1 MAIYDDNLSDKMG
14 ALSVDDHWIELG
26 LDDYIQTQLKKIKN
40 DFESVFSWDIHK
52 SSEFNQN
59 LYLNITDRIQENLS
73 MIIDEIDENEF
84 NFYRFYLQLI
94 VIHEDYT
101 SKRYKE
107 SYVGIETI
115 VKFMETCTFDE
126 SNKQNFN
133 VYHHIAQATNA
144 YISLTLKIDS
154 ENLLNDVKPAKNFND
169 TEKAAIC
176 AVKARIFMEYPPK
189 GNNIALELTERALAL
204 HYLPEWL
211 LIWLKAKKV
220 VRHDNAP
227 YTIPGDEEINAAL
240 YLYKTQTKPKFLIH
254 AYQLF
259 KEAGYINNVNKNYG
273 QSKYFF
279 DYSYKIAKKSMALAK
294 DDPNKL
300 NSILLYCL
308 HYPKNLLSKNFIDHI
323 ISKLSNIKNGCVHL
337 TIGRYYLKREKDYK
351 KAKTYFSRGQAYGN
365 FNSSLQLIKVE
376 CLLQSVHEFPYVQTL
391 NEMYNDFQNPK
402 RRVTIL
408 IHILMYYNF
417 CENNPKEM
425 MRYLKL
431 YTDQDIE
438 DTFKKCQL
446 MYVCSLFN
454 VGRFLERNDFL
465 NVLFANVKELINNKW
480 DEEEKKMIENT
491 FDRFNKIL
499 NIQNNNFDD
508 DNNL

>member
-279 DYSYKIAKKSMALAK
+279 DYSYKIAK
-294 DDPNKL
+294 
-300 NSILLYCL
+300 
-308 HYPKNLLSKNFIDHI
+308 
-323 ISKLSNIKNGCVHL
+323 
-337 TIGRYYLKREKDYK
+337 
-351 KAKTYFSRGQAYGN
+351 
-365 FNSSLQLIKVE
+365 
-376 CLLQSVHEFPYVQTL
+376 
-391 NEMYNDFQNPK
+391 
-402 RRVTIL
+402 
-408 IHILMYYNF
+408 
-417 CENNPKEM
+417 
-425 MRYLKL
+425 
-431 YTDQDIE
+431 
-438 DTFKKCQL
+438 
-446 MYVCSLFN
+446 
-454 VGRFLERNDFL
+454 
-465 NVLFANVKELINNKW
+465 
-480 DEEEKKMIENT
+480 
-491 FDRFNKIL
+491 
-499 NIQNNNFDD
+499 
-508 DNNL
+508 